1 VLPRLLEVPT
11 LCSNLRLNARSLE
24 QPPTHNWPLTTE
36 NRLIPDHDLFRSI
49 PVKSKFISLT
59 IASLFIFAVLIV
71 SPAPAFAQEG
81 ELQVVDEVIAQVN
94 DDVITLSLL
103 RRETKERIEALKQGG
118 MTEQQA
124 IDEVNKRQPEL
135 IATLINEQLLMQ
147 RGKEL
152 DLSSEVEAEV
162 NRRMLEVA
170 KDQGITSVEKLDAA
184 MRESGLDPVATRQTL
199 RVEMMKQAV
208 IQQEVDR
215 KIFFG
220 LTMDELKKYFQ
231 AHQEKFRKP
240 ESITL
245 SEIFLSS
252 AGKNEAEVKAKALQ
266 LVAQLRAGADF
277 GAVAA
282 ANSERE
288 TNGVR
293 IAPQTKGK
301 VGAFE
306 VPSLREDIAASIKD
320 VKAGGISEPLRS
332 NDGYQIF
339 RVDERTAA
347 STTATFNENQVREAI
362 TIERGTKQRD
372 EYLQNLRNEAY
383 IRIAE
388 NYRQA
393 VAPILKLSAEKMA
406 DNADVQT
413 GSNPKPEKK
422 KGKLLGIFPRP

>member
-1 VLPRLLEVPT
+1 VKPIL
-11 LCSNLRLNARSLE
+11 SLA
-24 QPPTHNWPLTTE
+24 
-36 NRLIPDHDLFRSI
+36 
-49 PVKSKFISLT
+49 VV
-59 IASLFIFAVLIV
+59 SLFLFAILVFMP
-71 SPAPAFAQEG
+71 SPTFAQEG

-94 DDVITLSLL
+94 DDVITLSML
-103 RRETKERIEALKQGG
+103 RRESKERIEALKQGG
-118 MTEQQA
+118 VAEQQA
-124 IDEVNKRQPEL
+124 ADDVKKRQAEL
-135 IATLINEQLLMQ
+135 IATLINEQLLVQ

-152 DLSSEVEAEV
+152 ELSSEVEAEV

-170 KDQGITSVEKLDAA
+170 KEQGITSIEKLDAA
-184 MRESGLDPVATRQTL
+184 MRENGLDPAATRQTM

-220 LTMDELKKYFQ
+220 LTIDELKQYFQ
-231 AHQEKFRKP
+231 AHQDKFRKP
-240 ESITL
+240 ESVSL

-266 LVAQLRAGADF
+266 LVAQLRSGADF
-277 GAVAA
+277 STVAV

-288 TNGVR
+288 ANGVR
-293 IAPQTKGK
+293 VAPQTKGK

-306 VPSLREDIAASIKD
+306 LPSLRGDIANSIKD
-320 VKAGGISEPLRS
+320 VKVGGISEPLRG

-339 RVDERTAA
+339 RVDDRTAA

-362 TIERGTKQRD
+362 TMERATKQRED
-372 EYLQNLRNEAY
+372 YLQNLRNEAY
-383 IRIAE
+383 LKIAE

-393 VAPILKLSAEKMA
+393 VAPLLKLDPQKMA

-413 GSNPKPEKK
+413 GSSAKPAEKK
-422 KGKLLGIFPRP
+422 KGKLLGIFPKP